1 MSRKN
6 VIDAFDMIVD
16 GDMSADIT
24 QSSHTDVR
32 YLDNAN
38 IRVTWDVGG
47 SPVGELFI
55 QAKQV
60 KQGQPEDAAD
70 WFDVDF
76 NTPIAIDGTDT
87 EHQIHL
93 TQLPFTHIRVK
104 YVRTSGSGT
113 LNARLTARQIGG

>member
-6 VIDAFDMIVD
+6 VVDAFDMIVD
-16 GDMSADIT
+16 GDMSANIT
-24 QSSHTDVR
+24 QSTFTDVR
-32 YLDNAN
+32 FLDNAN
-38 IRVTWDVGG
+38 IRVTWDAGG
-47 SPVGELFI
+47 TPVGTLVI

-60 KQGQPEDAAD
+60 KQGRPEEAAD

-76 NTPIAIDGTDT
+76 NTTIVIDNTAT

-104 YVRTSGSGT
+104 YIRTSGTGT